1 MDDLSTLSFDDLIPA
16 GGAQGAPQPSGGT
29 AWPKGDRAT
38 SVADLSFDD
47 LIPAAKPPLATQP
60 ASNEPKGWYESTA
73 ETARDAISNT
83 AVGRGFTAGMLKE
96 NPDNLGNAVE
106 GFGYLSG
113 STWAVDQGKSI
124 QDWAK
129 TAGGVSKQGAG
140 ILDSDSLDSFL
151 TNVGETLGSGLA
163 STVPS
168 VVAGV
173 GGAAAGG
180 AVGSAAGPVGTGIG
194 AVTGGVVGAGS
205 TSYVQSFGELF
216 SALKEAGVDPQRAA
230 ELSKYGAVPIAS
242 LDMIGLGAMA
252 KPFVGEVRREV
263 IHGLARRIATEAAK
277 GATAEGLTESAQEFL
292 KDAIVTTET
301 DKPLFTAE
309 RAKGWAEAGIGGALV
324 GGVVDASAGARR
336 PEARR
341 DPNAPDPALPPPKPG
356 DIESPIP
363 TADIQRGRAMMDALI
378 EGRMEEAMGLGRP
391 GQAPAP
397 AAPGPAPSAPMPEPV
412 APRGYEPLYDD
423 EDPELQVGWINPRT
437 GDVRRLEQGGS
448 DAANLRPDLADRAGA
463 APALGAVRIPGE
475 QDGANGDA
483 QPAGAEAAPALPPA
497 PSVVPGGEDRSLNFD
512 DLLPARPTADD
523 VRPIGVGGRAS
534 GGMVQ
539 PITAPASLP
548 AGDGSRATPV
558 KVEHPDHV
566 EVAAARA
573 QTAPSDGQKE
583 AGNYQK
589 GHLRLGGMDITIE
602 TPKDAERS
610 GTAPDG
616 TRWSVKMPAHYG
628 YVKRSEGADGD
639 QVDVYIG
646 PEADTGRVF
655 VFDQFDPKTRRFDEH
670 KAVLGVRSI
679 EDAQDLYDGGFSDGS
694 GPRRRGGVTEMS
706 TDEFRTWAM
715 SGDTSKPLGEDLA
728 AAPVAAPAATP
739 ETMDRV
745 TGFRTAKG
753 STYTIDESGR
763 TVRDKA
769 ARNDPGHE
777 GDSGVKPVTARTVY
791 LDVDASQL
799 SAAGLTLNVP
809 EKGARV
815 AFRADGKAALL
826 TWNPKANQ
834 WGKSS
839 SWLDVRNEPAVGR
852 YPLELWKPVGDVPG
866 YEAYGRMHAGNKIV
880 EIFSGNRQDGV
891 VPPASVSTTPEPQK
905 SATDRVPEALA
916 GTTLAPAETKIEKAK
931 RRAREMV
938 VEGKT
943 TGDIQR
949 TLRAEGASNV
959 EVTAATREAGK
970 AQAKAPETTPEIA
983 PKSEN
988 PPATPAPAGI
998 VAPTRDVQDR
1008 SDLYA
1013 GQLAKAERALKQL
1026 RSRRAAVDETG
1037 KDPLNPNRSASLA
1050 RGFLDDDISNKENT
1064 IKNLRQMLEKAGR
1077 LPSEARSEAVD
1088 SKPAKPEPIQGYSDK
1103 HPDWATSHEQDVGGK
1118 IVYSDDDMALLEGF
1132 SQINGRPVFLGVD
1145 RKMRQRTRVDIE
1157 GYTGPMFSAE
1167 RKAVLVEA
1175 KARQVA
1181 ADEAS
1186 HAARPDGP
1194 FRGGAKVAASDS
1206 VPTELVSVA
1215 RDWLKM
1221 LGIDAR
1227 VFITT
1232 LPDANSVAQADKH
1245 GLYGPFAAVRSAG
1258 VDGLEKG
1265 STRRL
1270 SNGDNYIA
1278 VDLSGRRSAQLETLA
1293 HEIGHILE
1301 KEAFRAADAETKA
1314 AITGAYEAWLKG
1326 RDTTNARD
1334 WIKSLRAHTVGKL
1347 TPVLVSE
1354 TATGKD
1360 LPPYWSSFNEWFA
1373 DQVSRWATSSEAPVS
1388 VVDRFFSRIARGL
1401 RRLYASA
1408 AGKKLLPTSA
1418 MQTWLDGRAKENTAP
1433 LEATPIPTGPDVVEP
1448 PAQEPKNQEAP
1459 KPEPKPKRLARKP
1472 KPPSMLAR
1480 MENYFR
1486 PGRVVPGYGGTF
1498 DKVMG
1503 FRAMDPASGRWQA
1516 DVIESDSAGNPVPGA
1531 RPRSH
1536 SSMPRE
1542 SDLRKWERENPPEL
1556 QYSLSEAGPARAIG
1570 LPASAG
1576 QPFAALKDLSALQS
1590 NPDYRAAKAGDT
1602 AAAGRLVRDLMGE
1615 NAIEE
1620 ARRQFGP
1627 DTVFVPAAAEEASG
1641 RNKIPTALAEFLA
1654 AATGGTTELGIVQS
1668 NRAFHTGADPME
1680 RMIARARFDGEV
1692 TPGARYVVV
1701 DDVSV
1706 LGSTLADLS
1715 SHIQAGGGEVI
1726 GAALLVNRS
1735 RSGILT
1741 PKKLQLREVT
1751 RRFGDAITELF
1762 DAAPEA
1768 LTADEAAYLLNFRDA
1783 QALRDRVASARERRS
1798 RRLAQGDVRGPSTQD
1813 LAPAGWGEVE
1823 AMPTPNLS
1831 AAEVDEIAE
1840 IVRRVAGLEGVR
1852 IAETIPIPVNSP
1864 GAKAWG
1870 RTEAGRASA
1879 FYNGVTDAIT
1889 IALDMPEGFGRRV
1902 AYHESFHRLQRV
1914 FLTDKE
1920 RAVLKAESDRLREI
1934 VAKSMAR
1941 GRAVADRM
1949 AQSEVEAEAFSL
1961 FTVAK
1966 EQRAGTPITSFP
1978 LRVRPVF
1985 AKLDRIVRAV
1995 RNWLNGRGF
2004 QTYEDVFGRAAEG
2017 RTALRTA
2024 RGMVGTTVMDDFF
2037 SVIENDPRS
2046 EDGVP
2051 TGTALAA
2058 GVGKRIAGLLKP
2070 TTPVSEIMAG
2080 GKRRF
2085 LDFLAPVDAMVN
2097 KAAAA
2102 AGLEPGQR
2110 IQAHMDVYLA
2120 ARLAEDTTI
2129 DRMTRFDEDFVRPL
2143 VETMRANGVSLEDLH
2158 SYLLAR
2164 HAPERNAKVAE
2175 RYAEQPD
2182 HPFAQAARDDSV
2194 AGGSGI
2200 SNAEAARRINQFR
2213 EDGKLKGLRAAEAYV
2228 RQMVDRTRSV
2238 MLESGLISE
2247 QQYDALTQSY
2257 SAYVPLMG
2265 EEAVN
2270 EFGDVSTPPRGK
2282 GFNVKGKDVKGAT
2295 GRFTEAQ
2302 NIPAWVIANAQRA
2315 MLRAGKNQVGK
2326 TALSFAR
2333 TMGPE
2338 FAEVSVADEI
2348 DPETGEAREVKNPR
2362 EWRREVNPRTGQVQE
2377 IAVPHSDIYADTL
2390 AVKVGGM
2397 TTFIRFRDEDVGR
2410 ALKKLGMADLNAV
2423 LQLARKVTVWQ
2434 SIVNTRLN
2442 PTFMPINFIR
2452 DAMAGSIHLLDEGFG
2467 VAGTARILAD
2477 IPSAMRAVYR
2487 AERGK
2492 EPIGEWGGL
2501 VDQYKRA
2508 GGKIVYTDYN
2518 TIEDIQKRLQRDLRA
2533 AKRSASNPIEI
2544 GRSIVKWIGDANDAV
2559 DNGIR
2564 LATFAAARRE
2574 LGKSSKEA
2582 ALMARDLTVDFKK
2595 RGEVG
2600 PAANALFAFFNAS
2613 IQGNAN
2619 ILSRLLR
2626 SKAVRVAAGAMIMGG
2641 FLQGL
2646 LNAMLSSGGDDE
2658 EEDAWAAMVK
2668 YKGWATERSI
2678 VIFTGPGKDDYFSFP
2693 LPYGYNAFH
2702 YFGLQM
2708 SNMLLGYKSPMA
2720 GVLDSTRVVFD
2731 AYNPLGS
2738 GGSWWNVVA
2747 PTLADPF
2754 VDLTTNRN
2762 FMGTPIYPEQRQG
2775 DVSPRSEHNFERT
2788 HPVWVWLAKSLNAAT
2803 GGNDIEPGA
2812 VDWSGDVYEHLWG
2825 FVSGGIGRFASQATK
2840 VGNDTIFG
2848 GEFKPEDAPII
2859 RQFYGRRTDADR
2871 RGEYFKLRDIAHE
2884 FSERRKAYLE
2894 QGRDSEAGQME
2905 AASPILSEVAPVFD
2919 QTEKALAKL
2928 RRARNAIR
2936 GDKSM
2941 AETERETLLKENDAY
2956 QLEVMNAA
2964 RAAYA
2969 SALLTRMRER

>member
-1 MDDLSTLSFDDLIPA
+1 MNDIANLSFDDLIPSGSKAGGAPTPAAASLQDPANLSFDDLIPA
-16 GGAQGAPQPSGGT
+16 KPAT
-29 AWPKGDRAT
+29 A
-38 SVADLSFDD
+38 
-47 LIPAAKPPLATQP
+47 PAAPDEQ
-60 ASNEPKGWYESTA
+60 EGWYASTA
-73 ETARDAISNT
+73 RTARDTISKS
-83 AVGRGFTAGMLKE
+83 AVGRGFTAGLLQE
-96 NPDNLGNAVE
+96 NPENLGSAVE

-113 STWAVDQGKSI
+113 STWAIDQGRAI
-124 QDWAK
+124 QDWSK
-129 TAGGVSKQGAG
+129 NAGGVGKRGGNLFDA
-140 ILDSDSLDSFL
+140 DSLDSFL
-151 TNVGETLGSGLA
+151 TNLGEGVGSGAA
-163 STVPS
+163 SMLPS
-168 VVAGV
+168 VVAATAG
-173 GGAAAGG
+173 AAGG
-180 AVGSAAGPVGTGIG
+180 SAVGSLAGPVGTGIG
-194 AVTGGVVGAGS
+194 AVTGGFVGAGS
-205 TSYVQSFGELF
+205 ASYVQSFGEVYT
-216 SALKEAGVDPQRAA
+216 ALKEAGVDPQRAA
-230 ELSKYGAVPIAS
+230 DLSRYAAVPIAG

-252 KPFVGEVRREV
+252 RPFIGPVRKEV

-277 GATAEGLTESAQEFL
+277 GATAEGITEAAQEFL
-292 KDAIVTTET
+292 KDATVTYET
-301 DKPLFTAE
+301 GRPLLTTE
-309 RAKGWAEAGIGGALV
+309 RAKGWAEAGVIGAVLGGAA
-324 GGVVDASAGARR
+324 DAGAGFRR

-341 DPNAPDPALPPPKPG
+341 DPNAPDPNLPPPKPG

-363 TADIQRGRAMMDALI
+363 TTDIQRGRAIMDALI
-378 EGRMEEAMGLGRP
+378 EGRMEDALGVGQP
-391 GQAPAP
+391 GQAAAQTAFALPAQVSDRDVEILRAGGVPEDEIARMSP
-397 AAPGPAPSAPMPEPV
+397 AERRADAE
-412 APRGYEPLYDD
+412 
-423 EDPELQVGWINPRT
+423 EL
-437 GDVRRLEQGGS
+437 RRSGITTPTQGGS
-448 DAANLRPDLADRAGA
+448 NAANLRPDLADRAGA
-463 APALGAVRIPGE
+463 APALGAVRVPGD
-475 QDGANGDA
+475 QGGANGDA

-497 PSVVPGGEDRSLNFD
+497 PSVVPGDADRDLAALNFD
-512 DLLPARPTADD
+512 DLLPVRPTAAD
-523 VRPIGVGGRAS
+523 VRPIGVGGKAT
-534 GGMVQ
+534 GGLVQ
-539 PITAPASLP
+539 PTAVGAQGGKRDGTGLGSPSVRGQFPEGGRAAPSPLPPDQIQGSNGPTREPSGVPAIGGAPTVPDRGSADLQPRNAEAPAP
-548 AGDGSRATPV
+548 AGDGSRAAPV
-558 KVEHPDHV
+558 TITHPDHIDAASAD
-566 EVAAARA
+566 VAP
-573 QTAPSDGQKE
+573 APTDGQKQ
-583 AGNYQK
+583 AGNY
-589 GHLRLGGMDITIE
+589 RLGHARFAGMDISIE
-602 TPKDAERS
+602 TAKGGERS

-616 TRWSVKMPAHYG
+616 TKWSVTMPAAYG
-628 YVKRSEGADGD
+628 YVKGTKAIDGD
-639 QVDVYIG
+639 QVDVYLAG
-646 PEADTGRVF
+646 ADTGRAF
-655 VFDQFDPKTRRFDEH
+655 VIDQYDPRTGRFDET
-670 KAVLGVRSI
+670 KTVLGANSADEATAI
-679 EDAQDLYDGGFSDGS
+679 YDAGFSDGS
-694 GPRRRGGVTEMS
+694 GPRRRAAVTEMS
-706 TDEFRTWAM
+706 TEGFRQWATD
-715 SGDTSKPLGEDLA
+715 GDHTRPAGGGPKLLPKSKRPGPES
-728 AAPVAAPAATP
+728 APAAAERKPGLVPRSKRTP
-739 ETMDRV
+739 QP
-745 TGFRTAKG
+745 A
-753 STYTIDESGR
+753 STVSAPEQQDE
-763 TVRDKA
+763 A
-769 ARNDPGHE
+769 
-777 GDSGVKPVTARTVY
+777 
-791 LDVDASQL
+791 
-799 SAAGLTLNVP
+799 
-809 EKGARV
+809 
-815 AFRADGKAALL
+815 
-826 TWNPKANQ
+826 
-834 WGKSS
+834 
-839 SWLDVRNEPAVGR
+839 
-852 YPLELWKPVGDVPG
+852 
-866 YEAYGRMHAGNKIV
+866 
-880 EIFSGNRQDGV
+880 
-891 VPPASVSTTPEPQK
+891 VPPSPEVTTPKPQETAPDRAPSPPESTTPQ
-905 SATDRVPEALA
+905 
-916 GTTLAPAETKIEKAK
+916 PAETKIEQAK

-938 VEGKT
+938 AEGKT
-943 TGDIQR
+943 VGDIQR
-949 TLRAEGASNV
+949 ALRAEGASNV
-959 EVTAATREAGK
+959 EVASATNAAIMAMTDIEAEK
-970 AQAKAPETTPEIA
+970 NAQKPTQKPTQKPNIESSPSAPEAKGDRAETPRLDPE
-983 PKSEN
+983 KLRK
-988 PPATPAPAGI
+988 
-998 VAPTRDVQDR
+998 VRD
-1008 SDLYA
+1008 
-1013 GQLAKAERALKQL
+1013 ETN
-1026 RSRRAAVDETG
+1026 AAVNATT
-1037 KDPLNPNRSASLA
+1037 
-1050 RGFLDDDISNKENT
+1050 F
-1064 IKNLRQMLEKAGR
+1064 
-1077 LPSEARSEAVD
+1077 
-1088 SKPAKPEPIQGYSDK
+1088 PERVKGYSDK
-1103 HPDWATSHEQDVGGK
+1103 HPKWATAHEDSVGGN
-1118 IVYSDDDMALLEGF
+1118 IVYSDREVALLEAF
-1132 SQINGRPVFLGVD
+1132 SALTGHPVFIGVD
-1145 RKMRQRTRVDIE
+1145 QKSGNRARVDIE
-1157 GYTGPMFSAE
+1157 SYTGALFSE
-1167 RKAVLVEA
+1167 PQKARLVEA
-1175 KARQVA
+1175 KREQIA
-1181 ADEAS
+1181 ADKTMHDAK
-1186 HAARPDGP
+1186 PDGP

-1206 VPTELVSVA
+1206 VPEAIVSVA

-1221 LGIDAR
+1221 LGIEGR

-1232 LPDANSVAQADKH
+1232 QEDARSLPQAEKY

-1258 VDGLEKG
+1258 IDADSKG
-1265 STRRL
+1265 SMRRL
-1270 SNGDNYIA
+1270 ANGDHYITLRL
-1278 VDLSGRRSAQLETLA
+1278 VPRRSAQLETLA

-1301 KEAFRAADAETKA
+1301 KEAWGKADTETKVAILADYAKWLEGRNTTSAAD
-1314 AITGAYEAWLKG
+1314 WV
-1326 RDTTNARD
+1326 R
-1334 WIKSLRAHTVGKL
+1334 SLRAHTVGKT
-1347 TPVLVSE
+1347 TPVRMWPG
-1354 TATGKD
+1354 ATGKD
-1360 LPPYWSSFNEWFA
+1360 LPAYWSSFNEWFA
-1373 DQVSRWATSSEAPVS
+1373 DQVSRWATSSDAPVS

-1418 MQTWLDGRAKENTAP
+1418 MQSWLDGRARENTAP
-1433 LEATPIPTGPDVVEP
+1433 LEATPLPVGPEAAP
-1448 PAQEPKNQEAP
+1448 PLQETKIQEAP

-1498 DKVMG
+1498 DKVTG

-1531 RPRSH
+1531 QPRSH

-1556 QYSLSEAGPARAIG
+1556 QYSLSEAGPARSIG

-1576 QPFAALKDLSALQS
+1576 RPFVALQDLGALQS
-1590 NPDYRAAKAGDT
+1590 HPGYQAAKGGDT
-1602 AAAGRLVRDLMGE
+1602 AAAGRLVRDLMDR

-1654 AATGGTTELGIVQS
+1654 AATGGTTDLGIVQS

-1715 SHIQAGGGEVI
+1715 SHIQAGGGEVV

-1783 QALRDRVASARERRS
+1783 SALRDRVASARERRG
-1798 RRLAQGDVRGPSTQD
+1798 RRLAQGDVRGSSTEN

-1823 AMPTPNLS
+1823 AMPVPKLS
-1831 AAEVDEIAE
+1831 AAEVDEVAAI
-1840 IVRRVAGLEGVR
+1840 IQRVAGLDGVR
-1852 IAETIPIPVNSP
+1852 TADTIPIPANSP

-1879 FYNGVTDAIT
+1879 VYNGLSDTIT
-1889 IALDMPEGFGRRV
+1889 IALDMPEGAGRRV
-1902 AYHESFHRLQRV
+1902 AYHEAFHRLQRLY
-1914 FLTDKE
+1914 LTEKE
-1920 RAVLKAESDRLREI
+1920 QAVLVAESDKLRAI
-1934 VAKSMAR
+1934 VAASMSR
-1941 GRAVADRM
+1941 GRVVADRM
-1949 AQSEVEAEAFSL
+1949 AQLEVEAEAFSL
-1961 FTVAK
+1961 YTVAK
-1966 EQRAGTPITSFP
+1966 VRGSQAVTGFP
-1978 LRVRPVF
+1978 LPVRPIF
-1985 AKLDRIVRAV
+1985 AKIDRIVRAV

-2024 RGMVGTTVMDDFF
+2024 RGVVGTVVTDDFF
-2037 SVIENDPRS
+2037 SAIESDPQS

-2058 GVGKRIAGLLKP
+2058 GVGKRIGALLKP
-2070 TTPVSEIMAG
+2070 TTPVSDIMAG
-2080 GKRRF
+2080 AKRRF
-2085 LDFLAPVDAMVN
+2085 LDFLDPVDAMVR
-2097 KAAAA
+2097 KAADA

-2110 IQAHMDVYLA
+2110 IQAHLDVYLA

-2143 VETMRANGVSLEDLH
+2143 VDTMRANGISLEDLH

-2164 HAPERNAKVAE
+2164 HAPERNVKVAE
-2175 RYAEQPD
+2175 RYVEQPD

-2270 EFGDVSTPPRGK
+2270 EFGDISTPPRGK

-2333 TMGPE
+2333 TMGSE
-2338 FAEVSVADEI
+2338 FAEVSIADEI
-2348 DPETGEAREVKNPR
+2348 DPETGEVREVKNPR

-2377 IAVPHSDIYADTL
+2377 VAVPHSDIYADTL

-2410 ALKKLGMADLNAV
+2410 SLKKLGMADLNAV

-2442 PTFMPINFIR
+2442 PAFMPINFIR

-2477 IPSAMRAVYR
+2477 IPAAMRAVYR

-2641 FLQGL
+2641 FAQGL
-2646 LNAMLSSGGDDE
+2646 LNAMLSSGGDDD

-2720 GVLDSTRVVFD
+2720 GILDSTRVVFD

-2762 FMGTPIYPEQRQG
+2762 FTGAPIYPEQRQG

-2840 VGNDTIFG
+2840 VGNDTIFD

-2871 RGEYFKLRDIAHE
+2871 RGEYFKLRDMAHE
-2884 FSERRKAYLE
+2884 FSERRKAYYE
-2894 QGRDSEAGQME
+2894 QGREAEAGRME
-2905 AASPILSEVAPVFD
+2905 IENTIMFDVAPVFD
-2919 QTEKALAKL
+2919 KTEKALAKL

-2941 AETERETLLKENDAY
+2941 AETERETLLKENEAY

-2964 RAAYA
+2964 RAEYA
-2969 SALLTRMRER
+2969 KRLLADLAKP